1 MAPTGAG
8 QSSSKSTGEMLTDL
22 WELIR
27 DYAKQETIDPLRSI
41 GRFLMWGLPGAILLT
56 LGLLFGSLAILRG
69 LQTETGAHL
78 TGSWDYV
85 PHIGAL
91 LFAALGAGLSTMAIK
106 RPFKNSEAI
115 R

>member
-1 MAPTGAG
+1 MAPLGAG
-8 QSSSKSTGEMLTDL
+8 QETNNGTAEIIGDL
-22 WELIR
+22 WQLIK

-41 GRFLMWGLPGAILLT
+41 GRFLAWGIPGAILLT

-78 TGSWDYV
+78 SGSWDYV
-85 PHIGAL
+85 PHMTAFVFALTGAGIS
-91 LFAALGAGLSTMAIK
+91 AALIK
-106 RPFKNSEAI
+106 RPSNPSQTP